1 MEGQLEG
8 RVAIVTG
15 SARGIGRATALAMGA
30 AGAAVAIVDQ
40 DGAGAEHVAG
50 ELVERG
56 APSAAYCLDVADG
69 DAMRRAIDD
78 TVARFG
84 RLDILDNN
92 AAAFDAW
99 TADDVDVVS
108 TPIDVWDRT
117 MAINVR
123 GPMLA
128 CKYAIPHM
136 LETTGRGCILNI
148 SSTSGFGGDVIY
160 VAYSASKA
168 ALQALTRSVAT
179 SHGPRG
185 IRCNAIATGLVL
197 TEFAERNVSKER
209 LEAYRANRLVPRVGT
224 PDDVAALAVFLASD
238 AAGYITGQTFLVD
251 GGATAHQP
259 WYSMSDIVH
268 PGGLQ
273 PDGLTGA
280 TVPRD

>member
-1 MEGQLEG
+1 MAGQLEG

-15 SARGIGRATALAMGA
+15 SARGIGRATALAMAA
-30 AGAAVAIVDQ
+30 AGATVVGIDQ
-40 DGAGAEHVAG
+40 DGPGAQQVADEISAAGSRA
-50 ELVERG
+50 
-56 APSAAYCLDVADG
+56 AAYCVDVADG
-69 DAMRRAIDD
+69 PAMKAAIDD

-84 RLDILDNN
+84 RLDVLDNN
-92 AAAFDAW
+92 AAAFDTW
-99 TADDVDVVS
+99 TDDDVDVVS
-108 TPIDVWDRT
+108 TPVEVWDRI

-136 LETTGRGCILNI
+136 LATTGRGCIVNI

-197 TEFAERNVSKER
+197 TELAARNVSPAR
-209 LEAYRANRLVPRVGT
+209 LEAYQANRLVQPVGH
-224 PDDVAALAVFLASD
+224 PDDVGELVVFLASD
-238 AAGYITGQTFLVD
+238 AAGYITGQTFVMD

-259 WYSMSDIVH
+259 WYSMSEVVH
-268 PGGLQ
+268 PQAFQ
-273 PDGLTGA
+273 PDGRTGA
-280 TVPRD
+280 IVARD